1 MKNGY
6 YGFIPANVRHSS
18 DLKPNAKLVY
28 AEITACLEE
37 DGVCVK
43 NNIHFSNVLN
53 LHKQTISSYITELRR
68 FRFINITM
76 EYEKDTQKFLKRY
89 ITLTPSVL
97 HEGVGGDVQS
107 TYTSNCEGVEAD
119 HSLENSTAPSVK
131 DESLLSNNNSINKVY
146 TNRANKNTPVNKEI
160 TEKQV
165 GALMEVV
172 IGFYQRQGKRFPKMI
187 NKDWREDS
195 KIINGSV
202 NTLYDIIKKDGY
214 EYDQVKNVIE
224 WAIEDVFWSKHLL
237 NLRQLRDKSNNGF
250 SKFQNLH
257 HRYYKN

>member
-37 DGVCVK
+37 NGVCVK

-119 HSLENSTAPSVK
+119 HSLENTTAPSVK
-131 DESLLSNNNSINKVY
+131 DESL
-146 TNRANKNTPVNKEI
+146 
-160 TEKQV
+160 
-165 GALMEVV
+165 
-172 IGFYQRQGKRFPKMI
+172 
-187 NKDWREDS
+187 
-195 KIINGSV
+195 
-202 NTLYDIIKKDGY
+202 
-214 EYDQVKNVIE
+214 
-224 WAIEDVFWSKHLL
+224 
-237 NLRQLRDKSNNGF
+237 
-250 SKFQNLH
+250 
-257 HRYYKN
+257 